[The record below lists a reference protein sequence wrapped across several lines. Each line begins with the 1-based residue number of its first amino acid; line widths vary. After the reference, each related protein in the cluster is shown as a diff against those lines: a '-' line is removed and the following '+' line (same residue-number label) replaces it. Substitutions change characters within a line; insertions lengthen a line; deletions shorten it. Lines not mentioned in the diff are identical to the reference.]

1 MSKKIKLTTLTK
13 FFTLEFNSLS
23 NKKELIVLLD
33 KLLSILDYAHRCING
48 TDQAYAIAAIAR
60 KFLDKL

>member
-33 KLLSILDYAHRCING
+33 KLLSILDYAHRYING
-48 TDQAYAIAAIAR
+48 TDQAYTIAA
-60 KFLDKL
+60 